1 VDVSRASEMHSCAA
15 DSKVACNCLE
25 EDEDEDE
32 EKEEEEEEE
41 EESEGGH
48 SVPSRCFYHHPPCA

>member
-1 VDVSRASEMHSCAA
+1 MHSCAA